1 MALLPDLT
9 SASTPEE
16 HQAALWVD
24 DFTWHRKMFRQA
36 RWRWFPE
43 TAIAVVAHKTGGRLD
58 FSSTSDVP
66 FLDEALEQVYRQRDV
81 AQWAIAEKI
90 VQTSEVIPDLDT
102 IAELLGLPSS
112 ECSHI
117 VWLYKMTRPTVTSD
131 RHTSEVLEYVPFRNP
146 LTEAWELKQL
156 LRLYDAACAIA
167 EDALCDLLDEL
178 LETRPAQTVLPLLAR
193 EHTEA
198 QVRERI
204 AHARRERGEPG
215 DPRRLPEQ
223 TF

>member
-1 MALLPDLT
+1 MVQVPDAT
-9 SASTPEE
+9 SASTEAE
-16 HQAALWVD
+16 RQAALWVD
-24 DFTWHRKMFRQA
+24 DFTWHRKGFRQS

-58 FSSTSDVP
+58 FSSTADVS
-66 FLDEALEQVYRQRDV
+66 FLEEALDQVQRQREI
-81 AQWAIAEKI
+81 AQWAIAEKM
-90 VQTSEVIPDLDT
+90 VQTREVIPNLDT
-102 IAELLGLPSS
+102 IAELLGMPAT
-112 ECSHI
+112 ECSHT
-117 VWLYKMTRPTVTSD
+117 VWLYKMTRPAVTSD
-131 RHTSEVLEYVPFRNP
+131 QHTREVLEYVPFRNP

-178 LETRPAQTVLPLLAR
+178 LETRPAHVVLPLLMR
-193 EHTEA
+193 EQTEE

-223 TF
+223 VF